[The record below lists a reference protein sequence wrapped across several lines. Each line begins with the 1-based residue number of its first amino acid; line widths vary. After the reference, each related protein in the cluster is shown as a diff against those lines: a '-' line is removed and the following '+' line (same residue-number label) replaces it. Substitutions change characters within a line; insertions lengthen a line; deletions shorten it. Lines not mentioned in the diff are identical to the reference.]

1 MAAMHY
7 YGRNNAYRLEFTI
20 FWNKGI
26 NKFQKVCNRTDWW
39 FWIKYPEIKNL
50 IMKLLKIMRR

>member
-26 NKFQKVCNRTDWW
+26 NKFQKVCNGSYRR
-39 FWIKYPEIKNL
+39 FWIKYLEIKNL
-50 IMKLLKIMRR
+50 IIL